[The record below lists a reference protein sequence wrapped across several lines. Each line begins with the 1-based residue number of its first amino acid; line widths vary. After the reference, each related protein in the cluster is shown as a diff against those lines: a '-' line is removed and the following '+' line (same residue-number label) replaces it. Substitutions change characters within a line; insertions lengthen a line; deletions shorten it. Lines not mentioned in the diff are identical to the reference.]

1 MSMRGRGRIRAPKRG
16 INTDTFEF
24 EDIWAVLS
32 QSLRE
37 IHMKN
42 ASSLSF
48 EELYRNAY
56 KLVLKKHG
64 DLLYSK
70 VKELL
75 ANHLKQVA
83 TDEVKPLCPGGSF
96 QGGTSLGT
104 AAIERRDG
112 GSRFLQGLKVAWE
125 DHQLCLGMMRDVLMY
140 LDRVYC
146 VDNKEPSI
154 YIAGMG
160 LFRDCVLRSNDN
172 EIGRHLNNVI
182 LDQIQMER
190 EGDSIDRGTIRSC
203 VYMLEG
209 LYETDEELET
219 EKLYL
224 TSFEGEFLQAST
236 DFYKAEAERLLRQC
250 DAGTYLQKTNRRLEE
265 EFARSH
271 NTLSMLTE
279 VKIKNVVE
287 KCLISDVIKDVME
300 MENSGINHML
310 DNDRFDELKLLYQL
324 ITRVD
329 ADKKILKE
337 KASARLIELGKEI
350 NRSISS
356 NTGAAPPTAEG
367 GGGGDEGSKSAAV
380 SKEDREAN
388 TATTLAIKWVDE
400 VLALKDK
407 YDRIWI
413 QSFDSD
419 KGMNTALS
427 RAFSSFINDFARS
440 PEYMSLFID
449 DNLKKGLKG
458 KTEEEVDQVL
468 DKAITLFRYI
478 GDKDVFERYYKKH
491 LSRRLLMGRSVSHDV
506 EKQMIGKLKL
516 EVGVAFTGRMEGMF
530 KDMNISEDLTS
541 EFKKQRAEDV
551 DEDPDSSRLELGV
564 HVLTPTFW
572 PMAAMGGDADIQKTC
587 TYPTEVE
594 ELREAF
600 TKFYL
605 NRHSGRKLQWQ
616 ANMGTADLKATFKG
630 RKHEVNVSTYG
641 MVILLAFND
650 VEPGQSLTF
659 SDLQTITSIPE
670 SDLIRNLQS
679 LAVAPKTRLLRKEP
693 MSKDVRPTDR
703 FVFNDNF
710 TTKYTRIRIGVV
722 ANRAETDKERKE
734 TGEKVDE
741 TRAHQ
746 IEAAIVRIMKQRKQA
761 IHGDLLLEVMNL
773 LSSRFKPDPVMIKKR
788 IESLMEREYLERVEG
803 ERQTYRY
810 LA

>member
-1 MSMRGRGRIRAPKRG
+1 MSLRGRGKIRAPKRG
-16 INTDTFEF
+16 INNDNFEF
-24 EDIWAVLS
+24 DDIWAVLS
-32 QSLRE
+32 QSLQE
-37 IHMKN
+37 IHHKN

-64 DLLYSK
+64 DKLYK
-70 VKELL
+70 EVKRLL
-75 ANHLKQVA
+75 ADHLEQVGR
-83 TDEVKPLCPGGSF
+83 DEVKPLCPGGGS
-96 QGGTSLGT
+96 QVAASLGT

-112 GSRFLQGLKVAWE
+112 GNRFLMGLKNAWE

-160 LFRDCVLRSNDN
+160 LFRDHILRSRQN
-172 EIGRHLNNVI
+172 EIGRHLNSII

-190 EGDSIDRGTIRSC
+190 DGDSIDRGTIRSC

-209 LYETDEELET
+209 LYETDEENENQ
-219 EKLYL
+219 KLYL

-236 DFYKAEAERLLRQC
+236 MFYKHEAERLLREC
-250 DAGTYLQKTNRRLEE
+250 DAGTYLQRTNRRLEE
-265 EFARSH
+265 EYSRSH
-271 NTLSMLTE
+271 NTLSPLTE
-279 VKIKNVVE
+279 VKIRGVVE
-287 KCLISDVIKDVME
+287 KCLITDIIKEVME
-300 MENSGINHML
+300 MEGSGISVML
-310 DNDRFDELKLLYQL
+310 DHDRYEELKLLYQL
-324 ITRVD
+324 IARVD
-329 ADKKILKE
+329 NDKAILKE
-337 KASARLIELGKEI
+337 KTSARLIELGKEI

-356 NTGAAPPTAEG
+356 TTATEQGSMEGEGAG
-367 GGGGDEGSKSAAV
+367 EGSSKITAV
-380 SKEDREAN
+380 AKEDKEAIN
-388 TATTLAIKWVDE
+388 ATTLAIKWVDE

-407 YDRIWI
+407 YDRIW
-413 QSFDSD
+413 QLSFEGD

-427 RAFSSFINDFARS
+427 RAFSNFINDYPRS

-449 DNLKKGLKG
+449 DNLRKGLKG

-478 GDKDVFERYYKKH
+478 SDKDIFERYYKKH

-516 EVGVAFTGRMEGMF
+516 EVGVAFTCRMEGMF

-541 EFKKQRAEDV
+541 EFKKHRPRTSEDG
-551 DEDPDSSRLELGV
+551 EASQTELSV

-572 PMAAMGGDADIQKTC
+572 PLQAMGGQEQQNTC
-587 TYPTEVE
+587 TYPQEIE

-616 ANMGTADLKATFKG
+616 ANMGTADVKAVYSGK
-630 RKHEVNVSTYG
+630 KLEVNVSTYG

-650 VEPGQSLTF
+650 VPPGGSLTF
-659 SDLQTITSIPE
+659 KELQTITSIPE
-670 SDLIRNLQS
+670 NDLIRNLQS
-679 LAVAPKTRLLRKEP
+679 LAVAPKNRLLKKEP

-703 FVFNDNF
+703 FYYNENF
-710 TTKYTRIRIGVV
+710 QSKYLRIKIGVV
-722 ANRAETDKERKE
+722 ANRAETEKERRE
-734 TGEKVDE
+734 TGNKVDE

-746 IEAAIVRIMKQRKQA
+746 IEAAVVRIMKQRKQA
-761 IHGDLLLEVMNL
+761 VHGDLMLEVINL
-773 LSSRFKPDPVMIKKR
+773 LSNRFKPDPAMIKKR
-788 IESLMEREYLERVEG
+788 IESLMEREYLERVDG

>member
-1 MSMRGRGRIRAPKRG
+1 MSLRGRGKIRAPRRG

-24 EDIWAVLS
+24 DDIWAVLS

-64 DLLYSK
+64 DKLYTR
-70 VKELL
+70 VKMLL
-75 ANHLKQVA
+75 AEHLEKVGLE
-83 TDEVKPLCPGGSF
+83 DVKPLCPAGGS
-96 QGGTSLGT
+96 QVAASLGT

-112 GSRFLQGLKVAWE
+112 GNRFLMGLKNAWE
-125 DHQLCLGMMRDVLMY
+125 DHQVCLGMMRDVLMY

-160 LFRDCVLRSNDN
+160 LFRDHILRSRGN
-172 EIGRHLNNVI
+172 EIGRYLNSII

-209 LYETDEELET
+209 LYESDEENEN

-224 TSFEGEFLQAST
+224 TSFEEEFLQASRE
-236 DFYKAEAERLLRQC
+236 FYKAEADRLLREC
-250 DAGTYLQKTNRRLEE
+250 DAGTYLMKTHKRLVEE
-265 EFARSH
+265 YARSH
-271 NTLSMLTE
+271 NTLSPLTE
-279 VKIKNVVE
+279 AKIRAVVE
-287 KCLISDVIKDVME
+287 KCMIADSIKEVME
-300 MENSGINHML
+300 MEGSGIDKML
-310 DNDRFDELKLLYQL
+310 DHDKYDELRLLYQL
-324 ITRVD
+324 ISRVD
-329 ADKKILKE
+329 PDKKILKE
-337 KASARLIELGKEI
+337 KTSARLITLGKEI

-356 NTGAAPPTAEG
+356 TNVATTTAEAG
-367 GGGGDEGSKSAAV
+367 EGPGEESSKSAAV
-380 SKEDREAN
+380 AKEDREATN
-388 TATTLAIKWVDE
+388 ATTLAIKWVDE

-407 YDRIWI
+407 YDCIW
-413 QSFDSD
+413 QASFESD

-427 RAFSSFINDFARS
+427 RAFSSFINDFPRS

-449 DNLKKGLKG
+449 ENLKKGLKG

-478 GDKDVFERYYKKH
+478 SDKDVFERYYKKH

-541 EFKKQRAEDV
+541 EFKQRRAQMEV
-551 DEDPDSSRLELGV
+551 DGEANRMELSV

-572 PMAAMGGDADIQKTC
+572 PMGVMGGDADVQKTC
-587 TYPTEVE
+587 TYPAEVDGMK
-594 ELREAF
+594 EAF

-605 NRHSGRKLQWQ
+605 DRHSGRKLQWQ
-616 ANMGTADLKATFKG
+616 ANMGTADVKAIFKG

-650 VEPGQSLTF
+650 VPIGESLTF
-659 SDLQTITSIPE
+659 EELQTITSIPD

-693 MSKDVRPTDR
+693 MSKDIRRTDR
-703 FVFNDNF
+703 FFYNENF
-710 TTKYTRIRIGVV
+710 TSKYTRIRVGLV
-722 ANRAETDKERKE
+722 ANRAETEKERKE
-734 TGEKVDE
+734 TGDKVDE

-746 IEAAIVRIMKQRKQA
+746 IEAAIVRIMKQRKLA
-761 IHGDLLLEVMNL
+761 VHGDLILEVINL
-773 LSSRFKPDPVMIKKR
+773 LSNRFKPDPAMIKKR